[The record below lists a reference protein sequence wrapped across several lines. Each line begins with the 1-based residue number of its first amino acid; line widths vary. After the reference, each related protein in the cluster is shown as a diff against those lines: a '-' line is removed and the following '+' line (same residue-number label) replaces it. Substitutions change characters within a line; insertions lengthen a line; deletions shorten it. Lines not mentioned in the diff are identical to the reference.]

1 MCEKWIFVKV
11 SRENVKKSEQSFF
24 GMITLV
30 TYMEWSGAGISSQW
44 QVHKMKLDR
53 TFRLRFIKSV
63 FGRFLLPLLDQ
74 ERSRHRWFSVEY
86 SNLKSLPNSSLQL
99 NGKQISARVTSDLR
113 IFFLPDSVKSVTSC
127 NRLIICSFVSF
138 ACTLPGK
145 LSEEQYTISDLAVAN
160 RRWRGGGGGEFFH
173 QFRTRRFLI
182 IQYNTITLFQEG
194 SAITCYTFLTYG
206 PQYLREIK

>member
-1 MCEKWIFVKV
+1 MCKKWISVKV
-11 SRENVKKSEQSFF
+11 SRENAKKSEQSFF

-74 ERSRHRWFSVEY
+74 ERSRHRWFCVEY

-145 LSEEQYTISDLAVAN
+145 LSEEHTPLVIWLWQIED
-160 RRWRGGGGGEFFH
+160 GGGRGGEFFH
-173 QFRTRRFLI
+173 QCRTAVPRKF
-182 IQYNTITLFQEG
+182 
-194 SAITCYTFLTYG
+194 
-206 PQYLREIK
+206 

>member
-1 MCEKWIFVKV
+1 
-11 SRENVKKSEQSFF
+11 
-24 GMITLV
+24 
-30 TYMEWSGAGISSQW
+30 
-44 QVHKMKLDR
+44 MKLDR

-74 ERSRHRWFSVEY
+74 ERSRHRWFCVEY

-145 LSEEQYTISDLAVAN
+145 LSEEHTPLVIWLWQIED
-160 RRWRGGGGGEFFH
+160 GGGRGGEFFH
-173 QFRTRRFLI
+173 QCRTAVPRKF
-182 IQYNTITLFQEG
+182 
-194 SAITCYTFLTYG
+194 
-206 PQYLREIK
+206 

>member
-1 MCEKWIFVKV
+1 MYKKWISVKV
-11 SRENVKKSEQSFF
+11 SRENAKKSEQSFS

-86 SNLKSLPNSSLQL
+86 SNLKSLPNSLLQL
-99 NGKQISARVTSDLR
+99 NGKRISARVTSDLR

-160 RRWRGGGGGEFFH
+160 PRWRGAGGEFFH
-173 QFRTRRFLI
+173 QFRT
-182 IQYNTITLFQEG
+182 
-194 SAITCYTFLTYG
+194 AV
-206 PQYLREIK
+206 